1 MATADTHDQH
11 RLERARTRLQTAAE
25 IACGLATVEEL
36 ERAADALEAAI
47 GLGYRA
53 DRRVA

>member
-1 MATADTHDQH
+1 MATPDTHESD
-11 RLERARTRLQTAAE
+11 RLARARNRLQTAAE

-36 ERAADALEAAI
+36 ERAAEALEARI
-47 GLGYRA
+47 GLVYRA